1 MPQLVGRPEAPSGR
15 LLHNRAVMEDRHAVG
30 HAQSKLDIMRDEQ
43 HSPAAVGKGAQV
55 IEGMEADIPERMVTC
70 QLDGLMHDLEQQ
82 LMQQGATMDAYLEIG
97 YHPGADAQTLAG
109 TLLNDY
115 GTIASM

>member
-55 IEGMEADIPERMVTC
+55 IEGMDGQFKVEARR
-70 QLDGLMHDLEQQ
+70 GLVGNDEL
-82 LMQQGATMDAYLEIG
+82 GRC
-97 YHPGADAQTLAG
+97 
-109 TLLNDY
+109 LLY
-115 GTIASM
+115 TSSGRRG